1 MTEITFKQV
10 ELREVSD
17 AELDE
22 IVGGV
27 FSKIAY

>member
-22 IVGGV
+22 IVGGQ
-27 FSKIAY
+27 FNKLP